1 MFARVTISETS
12 PDNVDLAIK
21 VLNDTIIPAA
31 KKMPGFKG
39 GYWLGDKTTGKG
51 VAITLFE
58 SEAALKESEETGKQI
73 RSEAA
78 KTIGATVSAVER
90 LEVLAQA

>member
-12 PDNVDLAIK
+12 PDKVDLAIK
-21 VLNDTIIPAA
+21 VIKEDIVPAA
-31 KKMPGFKG
+31 KKVPGFKG

-51 VAITLFE
+51 VTITIFE
-58 SEAALKESEETGKQI
+58 SEQALKESEDTTKKI

-78 KTIGATVSAVER
+78 KKIGASISSVER
-90 LEVLAQA
+90 FEVLAQA